1 MSTGNRS
8 VKQMAAARRIFR
20 IEQTAAMRR
29 EAPADDAEG
38 ALLRHAE
45 IVNGLAALRA
55 AIADLGTPRMPAG
68 AAPRAGAREHAG
80 AQKERSH
87 ADAMM
92 RARRSLDAVC
102 LDSEAATQKI
112 LAAAEDIDQTAN
124 NLSAALKGKIERELA
139 QDIRD
144 RAVQIFEACNFQ
156 DLIGQRLAA
165 VMSALAPAEQ
175 HIAAPRET
183 HAPTTAPAMHGPRL
197 DSDRDHLSQA
207 EIDVLFRPGRRSA

>member
-1 MSTGNRS
+1 
-8 VKQMAAARRIFR
+8 MAAARRIFR
-20 IEQTAAMRR
+20 IEQTAVMRR
-29 EAPADDAEG
+29 EPLADDAEG

-55 AIADLGTPRMPAG
+55 AIADLATSRTPAG
-68 AAPRAGAREHAG
+68 GAPRAGA
-80 AQKERSH
+80 QERSCTH
-87 ADAMM
+87 EERSRADDMM

-102 LDSEAATQKI
+102 RDSEAATQKI

-124 NLSAALKGKIERELA
+124 NLSAALKGQIDQELA

-165 VMSALAPAEQ
+165 VMAALTPAEQ
-175 HIAAPRET
+175 HIAPAREPL
-183 HAPTTAPAMHGPRL
+183 AATTAPAVHGPRL

-207 EIDVLFRPGRRSA
+207 EIDVLFRRGRRSA

>member
-1 MSTGNRS
+1 
-8 VKQMAAARRIFR
+8 MAAARRIFR
-20 IEQTAAMRR
+20 IEQTAVMRR
-29 EAPADDAEG
+29 ESLAHDAEG

-55 AIADLGTPRMPAG
+55 AIAGLATPRMPAG
-68 AAPRAGAREHAG
+68 AAPRAGAQEHAG
-80 AQKERSH
+80 AQEQRSRG
-87 ADAMM
+87 DDMV
-92 RARRSLDAVC
+92 RARRTLDAVC
-102 LDSEAATQKI
+102 RDSEAATQKI

-124 NLSAALKGKIERELA
+124 NLSAALEGKIEQELA

-165 VMSALAPAEQ
+165 VMTALPPAERQ
-175 HIAAPRET
+175 IAPPRET
-183 HAPTTAPAMHGPRL
+183 HASTTAPAVHGPRL

-207 EIDVLFRPGRRSA
+207 EIDVLFRRGRRSA

>member
-1 MSTGNRS
+1 MT
-8 VKQMAAARRIFR
+8 AARRVFR
-20 IEQTAAMRR
+20 IEQTAATRR
-29 EAPADDAEG
+29 EPLADETDA
-38 ALLRHAE
+38 ALSRHAE

-55 AIADLGTPRMPAG
+55 AIADLATSQAPAG
-68 AAPRAGAREHAG
+68 AAPRAGAQEHAG
-80 AQKERSH
+80 AQKERSRG
-87 ADAMM
+87 DDMM

-102 LDSEAATQKI
+102 RDSEAATQKI

-124 NLSAALKGKIERELA
+124 NLSAALEGKLEQELA

-165 VMSALAPAEQ
+165 VMTALPPADQ
-175 HIAAPRET
+175 HIAPPRET
-183 HAPTTAPAMHGPRL
+183 PAPMTAPAVHGPRL

-207 EIDVLFRPGRRSA
+207 EIDVLFRRGRRST